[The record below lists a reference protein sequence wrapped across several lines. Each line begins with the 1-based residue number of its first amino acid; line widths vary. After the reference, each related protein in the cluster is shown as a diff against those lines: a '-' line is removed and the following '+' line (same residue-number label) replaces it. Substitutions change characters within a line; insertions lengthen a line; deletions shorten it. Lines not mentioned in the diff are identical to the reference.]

1 MQRRQKKNIE
11 KCDEQVEKTRPIIEN
26 EK

>member
-11 KCDEQVEKTRPIIEN
+11 KCDQQVEKTRPIIEN